1 MDCLSTSAGRNS
13 SINPIDLCALFL
25 SAPLRET
32 KTTTRETTDGKRKPL
47 QGGDGREREGEGRL
61 RRGTDLTQ
69 RRGEAES
76 AERKVE
82 TMTENERAGDISR
95 RILSP

>member
-1 MDCLSTSAGRNS
+1 MTPLNLTTLL
-13 SINPIDLCALFL
+13 NPINLCALCL
-25 SAPLRET
+25 SAPLRES

-47 QGGDGREREGEGRL
+47 QGGGGGGGREREG
-61 RRGTDLTQ
+61 RGTPQEGNLTQ

-76 AERKVE
+76 AEREIE
-82 TMTENERAGDISR
+82 TTMENERAGDISR